1 MIMRSRADPETFM
14 LFPEL
19 KLIVPNLYWFP
30 FIYFTVSRGLGRC
43 VFHQPIAFSALASER
58 RQIPSRFTERVLEP
72 CPFLLKGQPFPVK
85 FRPAQGKILF

>member
-30 FIYFTVSRGLGRC
+30 FIYFTVSRLCRK
-43 VFHQPIAFSALASER
+43 P
-58 RQIPSRFTERVLEP
+58 
-72 CPFLLKGQPFPVK
+72 
-85 FRPAQGKILF
+85 